1 MTAPR
6 PSAPS
11 SLPGAAGRAHA
22 PWRTRRARPGV
33 LFVLTAC
40 LAVCLAAASPAPC
53 AEAPAVTGVAIGQ
66 VGVFMSAPP
75 QEATPKGS
83 RYRLSREG
91 PDVAAAPGVRFG
103 VVFEV
108 QGKPTG
114 GPVVIEAGLVPPG
127 DAAVAQRWF
136 VPAVVG
142 EQAQAVASFVYG
154 WEAVPGPWRLTLS
167 EDGRVLAEQTFHVG
181 GGPRTSADHAA
192 APPSLSA
199 PAQLQDHVQTPV
211 RENPPPPAAPAQP
224 QAPAQLP
231 VQALP
236 PAPAQALVTAREA
249 PPMTSGSPAA
259 AAPATPAVSEHPA
272 EAGQAAVSGQAVVPA
287 SAGPPPTAPG
297 AAPGGHAPPAAAS
310 PVTDSPPG
318 APGAPETAESAEPS
332 HSPGKTP
339 EMVPAPA
346 SDKGK
351 KAVSPEQG
359 LKAPEKAPA
368 KETAKEKTRETANA
382 PAKKETAK
390 ETGTLY
396 LLQTGLFS
404 VKGNAA
410 AEAARYRAKGYPG
423 CVLEEGAGSR
433 RRYRVIVGRFP
444 DQGRAMEARR
454 SFVAREGM
462 EAMVKEVPAV
472 EVSRRLSCR

>member
-1 MTAPR
+1 MTDVMPR
-6 PSAPS
+6 LFSMATM
-11 SLPGAAGRAHA
+11 RAFR
-22 PWRTRRARPGV
+22 RTRCAPHPGRGGLSV
-33 LFVLTAC
+33 LAVLAC
-40 LAVCLAAASPAPC
+40 LACLLAFPARGRCAGAPAASA
-53 AEAPAVTGVAIGQ
+53 ASAVSGIVVRQAGAFAA
-66 VGVFMSAPP
+66 VPP
-75 QEATPKGS
+75 QEAAASGG
-83 RYRLSREG
+83 RYRLVREG
-91 PDVAAAPGVRFG
+91 VAVASEAGTAFG

-108 QGKPTG
+108 QGEPAG
-114 GPVVIEAGLVPPG
+114 APVVIEAELFPPG
-127 DAAVAQRWF
+127 NDSVAQRWF
-136 VPAVVG
+136 VPAVIG
-142 EQAQAVASFVYG
+142 KSAQAVASYVYD
-154 WEAVPGPWRLTLS
+154 WEAVAGPWRLTLA
-167 EDGRVLAEQTFHVG
+167 EGGRVLAEQTFHVG

-192 APPSLSA
+192 APPSLS
-199 PAQLQDHVQTPV
+199 
-211 RENPPPPAAPAQP
+211 
-224 QAPAQLP
+224 APAQLP

-368 KETAKEKTRETANA
+368 KETAKERAKEKTRDTAKA
-382 PAKKETAK
+382 PAKETAK
-390 ETGTLY
+390 ANGTLY

>member
-6 PSAPS
+6 PNAPS

-199 PAQLQDHVQTPV
+199 PAQL
-211 RENPPPPAAPAQP
+211 
-224 QAPAQLP
+224 P

-318 APGAPETAESAEPS
+318 APGALETAESAETS

-368 KETAKEKTRETANA
+368 KETAKESAKEKTRDTANA